1 MKLLYLIAISLMI
14 CNFSLKSFAIE
25 VQKASDFA
33 EGVVKVASQTASNK
47 STTKEKKISK
57 LIDLFENTYDIKNA
71 AKFVIGPKWKELS
84 DTQKEN
90 FISVYKTYLV
100 TAQTNNVMNF
110 LSSGISYTASD
121 AVQSS
126 ASSASVKF
134 NINYKSKDGQSKS
147 INLEFVIK
155 ENKEGELKVFDVVFE
170 GISLLQSQRD
180 EFSSVINNKGFEELV
195 SVIKK
200 KNQSK

>member
-14 CNFSLKSFAIE
+14 CNVSLKSFAIE